1 MKFYMLLS
9 RNTLDNLS
17 MDERNFLCSWLFTD
31 LEIKPDLSMLF
42 AFKTKSEFKS
52 FKTLYK
58 KLFNKELDYVYEKR

>member
-17 MDERNFLCSWLFTD
+17 RDEREFLCTWLLTD
-31 LEIKPDLSMLF
+31 LEIKQDLSMLF
-42 AFKTKSEFKS
+42 VFKTKAEFKA

-58 KLFNKELDYVYEKR
+58 KLFNKELDYECEKR